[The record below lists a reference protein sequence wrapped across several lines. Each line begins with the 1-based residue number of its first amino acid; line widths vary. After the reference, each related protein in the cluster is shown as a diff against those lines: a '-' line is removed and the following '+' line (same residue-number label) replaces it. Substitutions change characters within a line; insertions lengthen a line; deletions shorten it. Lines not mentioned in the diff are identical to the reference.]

1 MNGRRK
7 VVVTVLGSLVMMAP
21 LVSWVPTSAGATVGA
36 RTTLEWSP
44 VTRLAPNPQSQA
56 LAVDGRGTVT
66 AVWATSSWPHRVV
79 AVRRPAEGSWGTPR
93 VRGRGYAPVVDAD
106 ARGNVTVVWL
116 NRREGFTDGVL
127 AVRRP
132 AGGVWSDPV
141 RLTRDRSVPD
151 YPSGGEE
158 PYGAADVDLAVN
170 GRGAAVATW
179 TWGSDDRDVPWRIQ
193 ASVRPPAGLWAGPRD
208 VTARGPVR
216 HPDVDIAADGTAT
229 LVYGRQPF
237 GSPQALVARRR
248 IPGVGWT
255 RPTTVT
261 GEGYAHTLGVDR
273 AGNATL
279 AFSPDFSRVR
289 AAFRPADGRWR
300 LPERISPAGAQ
311 VSDFALAV
319 NAPGLALVAMGRSGG
334 RVDVVE
340 RTPRTPWTDPQLVAP
355 RGEPVCEVLPAL
367 DDAGDAFVGW
377 GCYSLHGRYR
387 PGGSTWTDPWTI
399 SPDSGVEVL
408 ESASVVV
415 APGGDVTVVWDQEEL
430 PLKARVL
437 DVP

>member
-1 MNGRRK
+1 MNGRHRA
-7 VVVTVLGSLVMMAP
+7 VVTVLGTLVLAGP
-21 LVSWVPTSAGATVGA
+21 LLVALPQAASGRAVEP
-36 RTTLEWSP
+36 EWSP
-44 VTRLAPNPQSQA
+44 VTRLAANPQSAA

-79 AVRRPAEGSWGTPR
+79 AVRRPAEGSWGATR
-93 VRGRGYAPVVDAD
+93 VLGRGYAPVVDAD

-116 NRREGFTDGVL
+116 ERRDGFTDGVL

-132 AGGVWSDPV
+132 VGGAWSDPV
-141 RLTRDRSVPD
+141 RLTRDLAVPD

-158 PYGAADVDLAVN
+158 PYGAAEVDLAVN
-170 GRGAAVATW
+170 RRGAAVATW
-179 TWGSDDRDVPWRIQ
+179 TWGSDERDVPWRIQ
-193 ASVRPPAGLWAGPRD
+193 ASVRTPSGLWRGPRD
-208 VTARGPVR
+208 VTPRGPVR
-216 HPDVDIAADGTAT
+216 HPDVDLAGDGTAT

-248 IPGVGWT
+248 VPGVGWT
-255 RPTTVT
+255 RPVTVAR
-261 GEGYAHTLGVDR
+261 EGYAHTIGVDR

-300 LPERISPAGAQ
+300 VPERVSPAGAQ
-311 VSDFALAV
+311 VDDFALAV
-319 NAPGLALVAMGRSGG
+319 NGPGLALVAMGRSGG
-334 RVDVVE
+334 RVDVIE
-340 RTPRTPWTDPQLVAP
+340 RTPRTPWTDPELVAP
-355 RGEPVCEVLPAL
+355 RGETVCEVLPAL
-367 DDAGDAFVGW
+367 DDGGDAFVGW
-377 GCYSLHGRYR
+377 GCYSLSGRHR
-387 PGGSTWTDPWTI
+387 LAGGVWSDASTI

-408 ESASVVV
+408 ESAGAVV

-430 PLKARVL
+430 PLRARVL